1 MSKQVIYL
9 DYAATTPVDAEVIAA
24 ALPYYGSTFF
34 NPSSAHTL
42 GQVAASAV
50 EFARRACEKA
60 INADRGTVRFT
71 SSATEAINQ
80 VLKGIEIPEGGK
92 IVISGIEHDAVKA
105 CAERL
110 EREGK
115 RVSIVMPDV
124 NGMILPDAL
133 EKELKNGDAALVCVM
148 TVNNIV
154 GSIQPIKEL
163 AAVAHNRGA
172 LFFTDAVQAVNSTEI
187 NVKDTDV
194 DMLCVSGHKFYS
206 LKGCGMLYV
215 KNGVKIKPL
224 LDGGNQ
230 EHGNRAG
237 TVDVPAVMAF
247 AEALTKA
254 QNNVDSYNA
263 HSKKVKTAFLNELK
277 YGVFVKTSEQVDDIV
292 SVAYDGVDS
301 GRLAVAL
308 SMAGVCCSVGS
319 ACSAGSATQPHA
331 IVNMGRKDLG
341 QTVRFSFGKPT
352 TVEQAVAAAR
362 IVNETV
368 EKLKGSVE

>member
-24 ALPYYGSTFF
+24 ALPYYGSTFY
-34 NPSSAHTL
+34 NPASSHML
-42 GQVAASAV
+42 GQIAASAV
-50 EFARRACEKA
+50 EFARRACERA
-60 INADRGTVRFT
+60 INADRGTVTFT

-80 VLKGIEIPEGGK
+80 VLKGVNIGHGK

-110 EREGK
+110 QKAG
-115 RVSIVMPDV
+115 VSVDTVMPNTD
-124 NGMILPDAL
+124 GIITPEAL
-133 EKELKNGDAALVCVM
+133 DEKVKGGNVALVCVM

-154 GSIQPIKEL
+154 GSIQPIKDL
-163 AAVAHNRGA
+163 AAVAHRHGA
-172 LFFTDAVQAVNSTEI
+172 LFFTDAVQAVNSTNI
-187 NVKDTDV
+187 DVKDTDV

-215 KNGVKIKPL
+215 KNGVDLAPL
-224 LDGGNQ
+224 LDGGSQ

-247 AEALTKA
+247 SEALTKA

-263 HSKKVKTAFLNELK
+263 HAKAVREAFLNALEHGK
-277 YGVFVKTSEQVDDIV
+277 PIETSAHTDDIV
-292 SVAYDGVDS
+292 SVAFDGVDG

-308 SMAGVCCSVGS
+308 SVAGVCCSVGS
-319 ACSAGSATQPHA
+319 ACSAGSATPPDTLVAMKHKFA
-331 IVNMGRKDLG
+331 KNS
-341 QTVRFSFGKPT
+341 VRFSFGKPT
-352 TVEQAVAAAR
+352 TVEQAVAAAE

-368 EKLKGSVE
+368 KKLTAKEE